1 MTKSVTFTGHR
12 YIPQSKRSDLCTKLE
27 KAIME
32 NHSKG
37 VRNFLCGMAVGF
49 DLLAAED
56 LLYSDVLLFRCK
68 KLLCKKHGNMTQKAY
83 KKNDPPI

>member
-37 VRNFLCGMAVGF
+37 VRNFLCGM
-49 DLLAAED
+49 
-56 LLYSDVLLFRCK
+56 
-68 KLLCKKHGNMTQKAY
+68 LCKALHNMPY
-83 KKNDPPI
+83 VH

>member
-12 YIPQSKRSDLCTKLE
+12 YIPQSKRNDLCAKLK

-49 DLLAAED
+49 DLLAAE
-56 LLYSDVLLFRCK
+56 SV
-68 KLLCKKHGNMTQKAY
+68 
-83 KKNDPPI
+83 